1 MAEEGG
7 PGEASPRTAGM
18 DGMCG
23 AADTDR
29 AGPRRADR
37 GGSRLSRALETMS
50 AWWTLVHSGHLVAL
64 RGYARVAGVA
74 CCGGPRGVAAS
85 LRRGRRRQRSTRTD
99 RSRPGT
105 RMVWWRCGRPWG
117 SIAGIKFRGGWG
129 GFGLGPQGGEGAG
142 GGHLDGEGGAGP
154 AGVLR
159 SDVALPRILGKRRG
173 IVFLVPRIFPPPTRD
188 CLWRRSQSEALFH
201 SFPKLGWRCYF

>member
-1 MAEEGG
+1 VRSGG
-7 PGEASPRTAGM
+7 HGQG
-18 DGMCG
+18 G
-23 AADTDR
+23 AA
-29 AGPRRADR
+29 A
-37 GGSRLSRALETMS
+37 GGSGGVRAERTDLQGS
-50 AWWTLVHSGHLVAL
+50 PAWLVVA
-64 RGYARVAGVA
+64 A
-74 CCGGPRGVAAS
+74 RGVW
-85 LRRGRRRQRSTRTD
+85 LRACDSDGGGRQRSTRTD

-142 GGHLDGEGGAGP
+142 GGHVDGEGGAGP

-159 SDVALPRILGKRRG
+159 SDVALLRILGKRRG
-173 IVFLVPRIFPPPTRD
+173 IVFRVPRIFPPLTRD